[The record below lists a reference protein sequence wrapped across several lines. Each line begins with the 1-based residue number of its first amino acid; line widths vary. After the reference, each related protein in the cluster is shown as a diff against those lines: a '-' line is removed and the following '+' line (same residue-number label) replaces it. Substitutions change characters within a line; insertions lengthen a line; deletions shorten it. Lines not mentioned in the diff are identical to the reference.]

1 MALGV
6 SCLNLHIQTAE
17 SELPFATHLKRCTHS
32 LTKISKDTLL
42 QTFYDPVIVHHFS
55 LFFGCQGLHVA
66 KLLIV
71 STDVPVKPVFL
82 LYPMDLFLKSED

>member
-1 MALGV
+1 MLCAWLRV
-6 SCLNLHIQTAE
+6 
-17 SELPFATHLKRCTHS
+17 LK
-32 LTKISKDTLL
+32 
-42 QTFYDPVIVHHFS
+42 TFYRKKDPVIMHS

-71 STDVPVKPVFL
+71 STDVPVKLVFL